1 VGFHVL
7 RRAASWLFGLTL
19 LAALAGCSTKELPR
33 GALVIDRV
41 DVVGA
46 ELVEEE
52 GVTESIATSETT
64 RVLGG
69 LLEGIPLL
77 TFLDAL
83 TVEYHTFDRHVL
95 QRDLERIRRYYRAR
109 GFYAAE
115 VTAGRVVPTDHGHV
129 RVEIVVAEG
138 DAVLVEDAQLA
149 FPEWQQ
155 AFKANLTMRDV
166 TNDYR
171 SKPRLS
177 GETLPRFDED
187 RYDQAKQE
195 LLRAL
200 TDHGFAYGTVNG
212 KASVDLPRRRAR
224 VHFDVVAGPRCR
236 FGAVTLEGLG
246 EIPEGPVRS
255 AIGFESGDDYST
267 AKIDAAHY
275 ALADLQVFG
284 SVEIEAE
291 LPPATKNRTTDI
303 PVIIRFQPIKL
314 RAVKVGLGA
323 EVGSQI
329 DVHGILGWED
339 RNFLGGLRRITIE
352 TRPGLVFFPTRLET
366 IVTQPPTDVVP
377 EAELRVDFKQPA
389 FPEGRTNTLLSSAA
403 RIYLPQSTLVPDPVP
418 EDYNI
423 VGYREVDGALGLD
436 RKFRSSYI
444 GKSTAYAAQFIKLRF
459 DDPFSY
465 NFDDPPEG
473 FQRVLIPY
481 LETLAS
487 WDWRLDKDGE
497 PTTLQPHSGLWFGF
511 GLQFAGGFLQGDAD
525 DIRLRPELR
534 AYAPVTD
541 EVTVAVRWATGFL
554 FPRNYGDSLLPDSEA
569 EETVRARDLQLMS
582 FRGFFSGGPTS
593 NRGYGY
599 RGVGPHAVLPF
610 LSQYG
615 QSRDLL
621 PAGGLGLWELSAELR
636 VPLGEN
642 STGVVFADA
651 SDVVQQISDYR
662 VTHPHISPGLGF
674 RYLTPVGLL
683 RLDIGYRVP
692 YLQRLGERYLEPEEG
707 GPDPGEGDSFP
718 FAANLAIGDAY

>member
-1 VGFHVL
+1 MLH
-7 RRAASWLFGLTL
+7 RAGSWIFGLAL
-19 LAALAGCSTKELPR
+19 LAALLGCSTKELPR
-33 GALVIDRV
+33 GAEVIDRV

-46 ELVEEE
+46 ELVEEK
-52 GVTESIATSETT
+52 GVKQSIATSKTE

-83 TVEYHTFDRHVL
+83 TVEYHTFDRYVL
-95 QRDLERIRRYYRAR
+95 QRDLERVRRYYRAR

-115 VTAGRVVPTDHGHV
+115 VTAGRVVPTDQGHV

-138 DAVLVEDAQLA
+138 DPVLLEDAQLEFPDWQRA
-149 FPEWQQ
+149 FR
-155 AFKANLTMRDV
+155 ANLTMRDAI
-166 TNDYR
+166 NDFR
-171 SKPRLS
+171 SKPRVS
-177 GETLPRFDED
+177 GEPLPRFDEE
-187 RYDQAKQE
+187 RYDQAKE
-195 LLRAL
+195 EVLRAL
-200 TDHGFAYGTVNG
+200 TDNGFARGTVTG

-224 VHFDVVAGPRCR
+224 VQFEVSAGPRCH
-236 FGAVTLEGLG
+236 FGKVTLEGLG

-255 AIGFESGDDYST
+255 AIGFEQGDDYST
-267 AKIDAAHY
+267 AKIDAARH
-275 ALADLQVFG
+275 AIADLQVFG
-284 SVEIEAE
+284 SVEIEAV
-291 LPPATKNRTTDI
+291 LSSAQASAKTDI
-303 PVIIRFQPIKL
+303 PIIIRFQPIKL

-329 DVHGILGWED
+329 DAHGIVGWED
-339 RNFLGGLRRITIE
+339 RNFIGGLRRITIE

-366 IVTQPPTDVVP
+366 MVSQAPTDVLP
-377 EAELRVDFKQPA
+377 EAELRIDFKQPA

-403 RIYLPQSTLVPDPVP
+403 RIYLPQSTPVPDPVP
-418 EDYNI
+418 DDYNI
-423 VGYREVDGALGLD
+423 VGYREIDGAFGFD

-444 GKSTAYAAQFIKLRF
+444 GTSTIYAAQFIKLRF

-487 WDWRLDKDGE
+487 WDWRRDKEGE
-497 PTTLQPHSGLWFGF
+497 PTTVQPHSGLWFGV
-511 GLQFAGGFLQGDAD
+511 GVQFAGGFLQGDAD

-541 EVTVAVRWATGFL
+541 DITVAVRWATGFL
-554 FPRNYGDSLLPDSEA
+554 FPRNYGDSLLPDSQA
-569 EETVRARDLQLMS
+569 EESVRARDLQLMS
-582 FRGFFSGGPTS
+582 FRAFFSGGPSS

-621 PAGGLGLWELSAELR
+621 PAGGVGLWELSAELR
-636 VPLGEN
+636 VPLGDK

-651 SDVVQQISDYR
+651 SDVVQRIADYR

-692 YLQRLGERYLEPEEG
+692 YLQRLGERHLEPEEG
-707 GPDPGEGDSFP
+707 GPEPGEGDSFP
-718 FAANLAIGDAY
+718 FAVNLAIGDAY